1 MQCKSS
7 PDRAITAYSSNKRR
21 GGGGVVFECWWDLLL
36 CLVIAGK
43 AVDTRLD
50 QDQTELGVL
59 VLPVGLE
66 VLADSNGLL
75 HEVPEVLGDAGGECY
90 IRISECKPV
99 MSRQRH

>member
-1 MQCKSS
+1 ML
-7 PDRAITAYSSNKRR
+7 RLIVTGEAMNT
-21 GGGGVVFECWWDLLL
+21 G
-36 CLVIAGK
+36 
-43 AVDTRLD
+43 LD